1 MDDGV
6 IYAATRWPTNAHMI
20 VDCVRLGYLRSEWLT
35 LDPTYGLGTFWRL
48 WEPKNLVK
56 ADLYTH
62 DITKGID
69 QLDFTRMPEIPDNW
83 FDAVVYD
90 PPYKFN
96 GTPSPQE
103 IRYGVHKS
111 TRWQDR
117 LELMIAGAIECARVT
132 KKGGFLLIK
141 CMDQVVSGKVVCQT
155 DFMTNAACVTSG
167 TTKID
172 RLDFLT
178 EPRPQPHSRQIHA
191 RRNYSTL
198 LIFQK

>member
-1 MDDGV
+1 MSDPGV
-6 IYAATRWPTNAHMI
+6 IYAAQKWPTNAHMI
-20 VDCVRLGYLRSEWLT
+20 VDCVRLGYLRSDWLT

-48 WEPKNLVK
+48 WQPKTLVK

-90 PPYKFN
+90 PPYKLN
-96 GTPSPQE
+96 GTPSPE
-103 IRYGVHKS
+103 ERRYGVQVP

-117 LELMIAGAIECARVT
+117 MTLIRDGVTECARVT
-132 KKGGFLLIK
+132 KRRGFLLVK
-141 CMDQVVSGKVVCQT
+141 CMDQVVSGKVVWQT
-155 DFMTNAACVTSG
+155 DEITRWAKLAGMTKV
-167 TTKID
+167 D

-178 EPRPQPHSRQIHA
+178 DPRPQPHARQIHA